1 MPPNHISPSTY
12 QTPLPLRDPT
22 RLRGH
27 EMKRWR
33 DKFVRCL
40 VLDCVDGVLD
50 GEPLVLLELL
60 GDLLLDLGVGSHL
73 ALEGHV
79 LPV

>member
-1 MPPNHISPSTY
+1 
-12 QTPLPLRDPT
+12 
-22 RLRGH
+22 
-27 EMKRWR
+27 MKRWR